1 MASWCYNQ
9 DFKEE
14 EQASGSNEKKMILAV
29 EDDKVTLSEDSGEK
43 ALTPEDLIN
52 KVLMADEGADKV
64 TVVPE
69 VDDKYIAYASKGKAQ
84 HSYIPASSY
93 QDEWVITSYFICLG
107 KTRWEQGAH
116 EPSKCGRL
124 MTSKQ
129 WDKRKHDTQEA
140 WVPQQKWYCKC
151 SSRYKAGWGQV
162 VIIEEPDGTVSY
174 VRAECPSWD
183 TEDIR
188 AMKTEATVSAE
199 RVKELYDKIRSIN
212 PSDIVGMDADC
223 CKYIKK
229 YEDLPFFSSEELLTL
244 MSTFSDRL

>member
-93 QDEWVITSYFICLG
+93 QDEWVITLYFICLG
-107 KTRWEQGAH
+107 KTRWERGAH
-116 EPSKCGRL
+116 EPSKCRRL

-129 WDKRKHDTQEA
+129 WDKRKHDT
-140 WVPQQKWYCKC
+140 
-151 SSRYKAGWGQV
+151 
-162 VIIEEPDGTVSY
+162 
-174 VRAECPSWD
+174 
-183 TEDIR
+183 
-188 AMKTEATVSAE
+188 
-199 RVKELYDKIRSIN
+199 
-212 PSDIVGMDADC
+212 
-223 CKYIKK
+223 
-229 YEDLPFFSSEELLTL
+229 
-244 MSTFSDRL
+244 

>member
-1 MASWCYNQ
+1 
-9 DFKEE
+9 
-14 EQASGSNEKKMILAV
+14 MILAV
-29 EDDKVTLSEDSGEK
+29 EDDKVTLSEDSSEK

-52 KVLMADEGADKV
+52 KVLK
-64 TVVPE
+64 
-69 VDDKYIAYASKGKAQ
+69 
-84 HSYIPASSY
+84 
-93 QDEWVITSYFICLG
+93 WVITSYLICLG

-116 EPSKCGRL
+116 EASKCGRL

-212 PSDIVGMDADC
+212 PSDIVGMDEDG